1 MAIESFPVVN
11 PNGQSSP
18 RDQASVTN
26 SIRSGKLNNGF
37 LGTLDANQDSTTF
50 TAADTLGA
58 EKIGPNSFIEWMALT
73 ANAATE
79 KAGATMRVT
88 ARSNGSV
95 TIAHV
100 NNSQTDRDF
109 QFIVFN

>member
-1 MAIESFPVVN
+1 MPVETFPVVN

-26 SIRSGKLNNGF
+26 SIRAGKLNNGF
-37 LGTLDANQDSTTF
+37 LGTLDANQGSTTF
-50 TAADTLGA
+50 AAATTLGA
-58 EKIGPNSFIEWMALT
+58 EKIGPNSFIDWMALT

-79 KAGATMRVT
+79 KAGPAMRVT

-95 TIAHV
+95 TIEHV
-100 NNSQTDRDF
+100 NSAQADRSF